1 MKELSPPWHMPSV
14 NRAGAGAGL
23 LGQLERRI
31 GKPGETRRRKV
42 TGLSRP
48 L

>member
-23 LGQLERRI
+23 LGQLKGASANP
-31 GKPGETRRRKV
+31 GKPGDAKLRDCRV
-42 TGLSRP
+42 P
-48 L
+48 